1 MTFVWTLF
9 LLVMSSVGAFA
20 QTDVD
25 RRQTASASGF
35 VDVHVPSGSVQL
47 VGVPNLEVR
56 VQGRVLGASLALS
69 GRDELTTVRVPQGQ
83 AHLTVY
89 VPMNSRVEIRGDSLD
104 VGVADMKGILR
115 MNTGQGVI
123 RVKDDPREVQIDT
136 QTGAVHL
143 DVTDSRVHVS
153 SMQGAV
159 TLKLKQTDAVVSTVS
174 GDVDVDGELVNGRF
188 KSISGKLS
196 VSAVA
201 SRVNVSS
208 SNGAVTLNLK
218 GGEADVSTM
227 SGSILAQ
234 GDRFVRGMF
243 ESYTG
248 QIQFQSGPE
257 KNGRLQFKAH
267 EGTVDLNIPGTSN
280 DVVVSTQTG
289 AIHVRGEDFDRGW
302 IESRSGNV
310 TFEGNVSKSGAL
322 DVQTDGSV
330 DLLLPET
337 VDASFRIA
345 SDGGTIQNA
354 FGTAPDQGMLDFKT
368 GSGQAWINVKSRG
381 DVWVRKRVIEQP
393 EKPRSEADVLF
404 DQAMALSNDVSV
416 DDRLDAFRKVLRA
429 DRTYAPAHHELAKL
443 YMTKNTPSHRQWAQR
458 ALREAMRLEP
468 DNITYQVTMGD
479 LMWAQGFWSNAEDQY
494 EKVLDIAPRN
504 AHAAYKI
511 GQHKLLN
518 ALKYSDM
525 RHLDQIHGADG
536 TTSHWMEWQEWS
548 EKDKASAKVF
558 LQRSIESDPTYR
570 DAYYQ
575 LGLLYLESGR
585 PDSLLVIS
593 QQLLKQVP
601 NDKDALLFSGLG
613 AQRSGK
619 MDAAFDFYSR
629 ALAQMSQ
636 GERQMMESVDL
647 IASEKEVADIARDV
661 GGLDRFWRAKDPLF
675 LTEYSEQHLE
685 HYGRIAYA
693 NLRFSRPEHHVV
705 GWQTDMGKAYIK
717 YGHFLG
723 RNTKRGD
730 YEFGIF
736 PFDKLPE
743 SMPVADL
750 AMGSLNFGAPSLD
763 HSGMAD
769 QQAETWFYEG
779 FQLTFQVPDGFNG
792 HQVSESPK
800 EARFHDPY
808 QGVKYHMP
816 YQVAAFREQDSVRVE
831 LAYALPKFKLQ
842 ADAAGAVELQDGVFV
857 FDPEWQAAYRDVSL
871 ARVTLPV
878 LGDSSVTVADSL
890 RKNHLLSMRQVR
902 VSPGDYRV
910 VAEARDVASG
920 AIGTF
925 RLARTFDFSDSLLMA
940 SDLMLASHIDS
951 ETPFPEVRDD
961 LNIVPHPNRTFAP
974 SEPVFV
980 YLEVYNLTRDDFGKT
995 DYAIAYRIGSPDE
1008 KEIDPALFMPVD
1020 YEQGYVQFEVMDE
1033 RDQGFERNVMSFD
1046 VGDESGGGLERNLE
1060 SDETTTKQ
1068 RSVGGLEEK
1077 NKAWAER
1084 ALQRVAAQSQYKVK
1098 YVLPKS
1104 RSSQMLKDV
1113 AQKGVQLETVV
1124 TAEYEGQQ
1132 RDDLTYLQVDISQVP
1147 AGVHKLSV
1155 QVQDRHTGHK
1165 VNQAVLFR
1173 VME

>member
-1 MTFVWTLF
+1 MKFVWTLF
-9 LLVMSSVGAFA
+9 LLAIGSVSVFA

-35 VDVHVPSGSVQL
+35 VDVHVPNGSVQL
-47 VGVPNLEVR
+47 VGVPHLEVR
-56 VQGRVLGASLALS
+56 VQGRVLGASLQLS
-69 GRDELTTVRVPQGQ
+69 GSDELTTVRVPQGQ
-83 AHLTVY
+83 AHLMVF

-104 VGVADMKGILR
+104 VTVSDMKGILR
-115 MNTGQGVI
+115 VHTGQGAV
-123 RVKDDPREVQIDT
+123 RVSDDPREVQIDT
-136 QTGAVHL
+136 RAGAVHL
-143 DVTDSRVHVS
+143 DVTGSRVNVS
-153 SMQGAV
+153 SMQGSV
-159 TLKLKQTDAVVSTVS
+159 TLKLKQTDATVSTVS
-174 GDVDVDGELVNGRF
+174 GHVDVDGELINGQF
-188 KSISGKLS
+188 KSVSGKLL

-208 SNGAVTLNLK
+208 SNGSVTLNLK

-227 SGSILAQ
+227 SGHILAQ
-234 GDRFVRGMF
+234 GNRFVRGMF

-257 KNGRLQFKAH
+257 KNGRLQFRAH

-310 TFEGNVSKSGAL
+310 TFEGNVSTSGAL

-354 FGTAPDQGMLDFKT
+354 FGTEADQGLLDFKT
-368 GSGQAWINVKSRG
+368 GTGQAWINVKSRG

-404 DQAMALSNDVSV
+404 DQAMALGDGVSV
-416 DDRLDAFRKVLRA
+416 DDRLDAFRQVLRA
-429 DRTYAPAHHELAKL
+429 DRTHAPGHHELAKL
-443 YMTKNTPSHRQWAQR
+443 YMTKNTPTHRQWAQR
-458 ALREAMRLEP
+458 ALREAMRLDP

-494 EKVLDIAPRN
+494 EKILEIAPRN

-525 RHLDQIHGADG
+525 THLDQIHGAGG
-536 TTSHWMEWQEWS
+536 TTSHWMEWQAWS
-548 EKDKASAKVF
+548 EKDKANAKIF
-558 LQRSIESDPTYR
+558 LKRSIDSDPTYR

-585 PDSLLVIS
+585 PDSLLVVS

-601 NDKDALLFSGLG
+601 DDKDALLFSGLG
-613 AQRSGK
+613 AQRFGE
-619 MDAAFDFYSR
+619 MDAAFDFYSG

-636 GERQMMESVDL
+636 GERQMMESVAL
-647 IASEKEVADIARDV
+647 IASEEDVADIARDA

-730 YEFGIF
+730 FEF
-736 PFDKLPE
+736 DLPVDMIVSNAVDR
-743 SMPVADL
+743 SMAPL
-750 AMGSLNFGAPSLD
+750 TFGAPGLN
-763 HSGMAD
+763 HSGDVD
-769 QQAETWFYEG
+769 QQTETWFYEN
-779 FQLTFQVPDGFNG
+779 FQLVFRLSDGFNG
-792 HQVSESPK
+792 DLLSQDK
-800 EARFHDPY
+800 QGARFSDPY
-808 QGVKYHMP
+808 QSVKYHMP
-816 YQVAAFREQDSVRVE
+816 YQVAAFREQDSVRIE

-842 ADAAGAVELQDGVFV
+842 PDAAGGVELQDGVFV
-857 FDPEWQAAYRDVSL
+857 FDPKWQATYSDVSM
-871 ARVTLPV
+871 ARVMLPSLV
-878 LGDSSVTVADSL
+878 DSSVTVADSL

-910 VAEARDVASG
+910 VAEVRDVASG

-925 RLARTFDFSDSLLMA
+925 RTFRTFGFADSSLMA
-940 SDLMLASHIDS
+940 SDLMLASHIASD
-951 ETPFPEVRDD
+951 TPFPEVRTD
-961 LNIVPHPNRTFAP
+961 LDIVPHPNRTFAQ
-974 SEPVFV
+974 SEPVYV
-980 YLEVYNLTRDDFGKT
+980 YLEVYNLGRDDFGKT
-995 DYAIAYRIGSPDE
+995 DYAIAFRVGSPEE
-1008 KEIDPALFMPVD
+1008 KEIDPSLFMPVD
-1020 YEQGYVQFEVMDE
+1020 YEKGYVQFEVVDD
-1033 RDQGFERNVMSFD
+1033 RDRPLARD
-1046 VGDESGGGLERNLE
+1046 VWPDASATQSMVGSQKESEIW
-1060 SDETTTKQ
+1060 T
-1068 RSVGGLEEK
+1068 
-1077 NKAWAER
+1077 ER
-1084 ALQRVAAQSQYKVK
+1084 ALQRGAAQSQYKVK

-1104 RSSQMLKDV
+1104 RSSEALKEV
-1113 AQKGVQLETVV
+1113 AQKGVQMETVV
-1124 TAEYEGQQ
+1124 TAEYEGRQ

-1147 AGVHKLSV
+1147 AGIHKLSV
-1155 QVQDRHTGHK
+1155 QVQDRHTGYK

-1173 VME
+1173 VIE